1 MKIHLKLNLL
11 TTVSFLFIS
20 QLCLAQIINSDFNKN
35 LRYTKAL
42 SIARSTFDVT
52 GLPSSPHYAS
62 LELRLGAGI
71 VKPIAKYFD
80 LKSGVYLGL
89 KIKRQSYYFGLSKQY
104 TNELWVLPA
113 LDEAANSRN
122 HFFVDIPLTLQF
134 NPPKTKIG
142 LKGGLD
148 FRFWAPNNDSVDA
161 LTARQEIGLLGGI
174 SYSLFKKITI
184 GLEHYYGLTEIWG
197 GSYIGNNSQLIQYHV
212 RNQFTQITIE
222 QNF

>member
-1 MKIHLKLNLL
+1 MKIHLKINLL

-52 GLPSSPHYAS
+52 GLPSSPDYAS

-89 KIKRQSYYFGLSKQY
+89 KIKRQSYFFGLSKQY

-113 LDEAANSRN
+113 LDEAASSRN

-184 GLEHYYGLTEIWG
+184 GLEHYYGLTDIWG